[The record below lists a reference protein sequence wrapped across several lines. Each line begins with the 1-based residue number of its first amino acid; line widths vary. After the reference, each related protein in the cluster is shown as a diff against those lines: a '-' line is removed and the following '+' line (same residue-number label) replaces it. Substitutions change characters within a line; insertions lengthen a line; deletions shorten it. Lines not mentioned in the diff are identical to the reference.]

1 MKKLLILI
9 TIMLVGGCAT
19 PLTPEQKALRDSV
32 VGEYKVEH
40 EDRTWS
46 LLENGIGYY
55 YINGKKYEREWKWS
69 ISFGEIHLVS
79 DSGTIEVH
87 RINGDKSITKIAEV
101 VDGKRIY
108 KPKDEQY
115 FFKKIK

>member
-1 MKKLLILI
+1 MKILTLMI
-9 TIMLVGGCAT
+9 LGLMVVGCV
-19 PLTPEQKALRDSV
+19 TPEQKQQKALRDSV
-32 VGEYKVEH
+32 VGEYKATRHNV
-40 EDRTWS
+40 TWG

-87 RINGDKSITKIAEV
+87 RINGDKSITKIGEV

-115 FFKKIK
+115 NFKKIK